1 MTDHGSPFFYGRDGP
16 DWWEPD
22 CIGGEEGS
30 GGGEEGSGG
39 EGRVSSGGVEN
50 PAIGVSI
57 GGGGGGGSGGRGG
70 GGGQG
75 GGGGEDDDSDEEVV
89 LPTDTEFLV
98 AEAMSR
104 LPPGAEVSL
113 ELRPCDIDEDR
124 VVEDFMRRGCSCR
137 KWGGKPCSEQFSVDY
152 IRETRLS
159 FKDLTREQLDLI
171 LMGQLIATTNT
182 STITK
187 ERRHQPQMRKHGYS
201 TGHFHQGNAICVEM
215 FRFIHGIGEKRL
227 RNISKALRL
236 NGIAPRVHGN
246 TRRLPKNTL
255 SKESVEYVVRFL
267 LNYSEQHGLLLP
279 GRVPGYARDDIKLLP
294 SSKSKRGIWRIYH
307 EAAEQDP
314 SVHAVAY
321 TTFCRLWKAL
331 VPSLIIMKPMTDLC
345 WTCQQN
351 SSAILRASNFPER
364 VKSDVLKKAEEHL
377 FIVQKERSFYKTKCK
392 ECEDETRA
400 HFNTGDDF
408 QPPPLASQTPANSR
422 DFKAHYSFDYAQQV
436 HFPSDPLQPG
446 PIYFL
451 VPRKC
456 SVFGVCCEA
465 IPRQVNFLCDEAGDC
480 GKGAN
485 TVVSQLH
492 YFFENHGLGEK
503 EVFLHAD
510 NCTGQN
516 KNSCMLQYLAW
527 RVMTGRHTE
536 ITLSFLVVGHTK
548 FSPDWCFGLFKR
560 LYRRSR
566 VGSLQAIAQIVN
578 DSAHCNFA
586 QLNVTEDGAIVVPTL
601 SWTDFF
607 APHLKKVSGIKKLHH
622 FRFPS
627 SEPGVVYVR
636 VHSDGD
642 EEKIELL
649 KDKAWRP
656 GVSHL
661 PCQVTPKGLS
671 ADRQWYLFDKIR
683 EFCPEA
689 DRDVTCPQPAV
700 PKSTSR
706 AGTPAPAAED
716 EDSTLLSTLLT
727 PPRPTSR
734 AGTRTSDNIVSL
746 PPPKKSRLCSTCR
759 REGHNS
765 RTCPN
770 K

>member
-1 MTDHGSPFFYGRDGP
+1 
-16 DWWEPD
+16 
-22 CIGGEEGS
+22 
-30 GGGEEGSGG
+30 
-39 EGRVSSGGVEN
+39 
-50 PAIGVSI
+50 
-57 GGGGGGGSGGRGG
+57 
-70 GGGQG
+70 
-75 GGGGEDDDSDEEVV
+75 
-89 LPTDTEFLV
+89 
-98 AEAMSR
+98 MSR

-113 ELRPCDIDEDR
+113 DLRPCDIDEDR

-137 KWGGKPCSEQFSVDY
+137 KWGGKPCSEHFSVDY
-152 IRETRLS
+152 LRETRLS

-187 ERRHQPQMRKHGYS
+187 ESRHQPQMRKHGYS
-201 TGHFHQGNAICVEM
+201 TGHFHQGNAICAEM

-255 SKESVEYVVRFL
+255 SKESVEYVVCFL
-267 LNYSEQHGLLLP
+267 LNYSEQHGLFLP

-294 SSKSKRGIWRIYH
+294 SSKSKRGIWRIYY

-377 FIVQKERSFYKTKCK
+377 FIDQKERSFYKTKCK

-465 IPRQVNFLCDEAGDC
+465 IPRHVNFLCDEAGDC

-510 NCTGQN
+510 NCTGPN

-548 FSPDWCFGLFKR
+548 FSPDW
-560 LYRRSR
+560 
-566 VGSLQAIAQIVN
+566 
-578 DSAHCNFA
+578 
-586 QLNVTEDGAIVVPTL
+586 
-601 SWTDFF
+601 
-607 APHLKKVSGIKKLHH
+607 
-622 FRFPS
+622 
-627 SEPGVVYVR
+627 
-636 VHSDGD
+636 
-642 EEKIELL
+642 
-649 KDKAWRP
+649 
-656 GVSHL
+656 
-661 PCQVTPKGLS
+661 
-671 ADRQWYLFDKIR
+671 
-683 EFCPEA
+683 
-689 DRDVTCPQPAV
+689 
-700 PKSTSR
+700 
-706 AGTPAPAAED
+706 
-716 EDSTLLSTLLT
+716 
-727 PPRPTSR
+727 
-734 AGTRTSDNIVSL
+734 
-746 PPPKKSRLCSTCR
+746 
-759 REGHNS
+759 
-765 RTCPN
+765 
-770 K
+770 